1 MHRLNKRLSKYL
13 LIFHCVLLIVAL
25 LPAQVMP
32 PRVMNA
38 GIKMNCAKQWTID
51 LNKTVALVVSGNKH
65 HDRQYY

>member
-1 MHRLNKRLSKYL
+1 M
-13 LIFHCVLLIVAL
+13 LLIVAL